1 MLPRSLSAKK
11 LLLLHRVLLNG
22 KTKGG
27 YMLFDIFSK
36 LFCVFISRAS
46 LVQVTLYCL
55 LEVALHACKIKHPQV
70 MSMVKS
76 GPTALN
82 FGYDF
87 VLLIHFLG
95 YPVPVG
101 CLIPTNDYVR

>member
-1 MLPRSLSAKK
+1 MVRL
-11 LLLLHRVLLNG
+11 
-22 KTKGG
+22 KGD
-27 YMLFDIFSK
+27 MLFDIFSK
-36 LFCVFISRAS
+36 LFRVFISRAS

-87 VLLIHFLG
+87 VLLIQFLG
-95 YPVPVG
+95 YTVPVG
-101 CLIPTNDYVR
+101 CLIPANDYVR